1 MVRRNK
7 DPPRLKVRVSHEAS
21 RRGKACVTAAFECL
35 VPIVERQAARQ
46 PGSSQDAIA
55 ATPRLGRPLVRRR

>member
-1 MVRRNK
+1 MARRNK
-7 DPPRLKVRVSHEAS
+7 DPPRLEVRVSHEAS

-35 VPIVERQAARQ
+35 VPIVERQAERQ
-46 PGSSQDAIA
+46 SVCGQDAIA

>member
-35 VPIVERQAARQ
+35 VPIVERQAERQ
-46 PGSSQDAIA
+46 SACGQGAIA
-55 ATPRLGRPLVRRR
+55 ATQKLGRPRVGRR